1 MQGIGPVSQKPAKE
15 KTKKIENKEKL
26 DRLYKRE
33 SLTDRFGMHQTKRV
47 VLQAGDASQEEKRYA
62 QDKNERCQFNQ
73 GQSATRV
80 VRKMGAITGMVA
92 NSQNL
97 PEQTQFPMSKT
108 LTSGTVKPRLKSLT
122 AKQWGRI
129 VHTAAQ
135 FAPRL
140 AKEIEQFWGHGV
152 RVSFF
157 AASTDTQYFW
167 RLDDFFVAQA
177 PLTKESSSNADVLQ
191 LRLSEEACSDLLTEV
206 LGTPKALKA
215 DAPLPFSFSQL
226 TNFEGHLLNHFA
238 KDILK
243 LGLKQLVDRD
253 HLAQSV
259 AKGMNTLG
267 LMLHLIWTV
276 ELIHAEPEPLARK
289 GTVWARDTQGGKL
302 ILSLPLVAFKPEQT
316 PVKDSES
323 ACLSEEPLQHAHVP
337 AVVHIGSTRAKL
349 DDLKALELDDM
360 LLLESSQIS
369 QMFLVHWNDQSQVKS
384 LFPFTPRISNAYDLE
399 IPYTQE
405 IAMMETNTQTQQ
417 AMSKQDLWENLE
429 IDVAAEFFPSK
440 IPLKQLRQMS
450 EGEVVEVADLVRNQV
465 RIHVEGR
472 TVALGEL
479 VIVGDKFGVR
489 VTQLNGLNAYDTPSP
504 SKTQMMSPM
513 QSQQGAVQPGGM
525 GAMNASGLEFNPAG
539 NPSSMNYGDP
549 NSSMGGGSDYGDYGE
564 PSGGGL
570 PNPDDLDSML
580 NSNFDND
587 SEGW

>member
-1 MQGIGPVSQKPAKE
+1 
-15 KTKKIENKEKL
+15 
-26 DRLYKRE
+26 
-33 SLTDRFGMHQTKRV
+33 
-47 VLQAGDASQEEKRYA
+47 
-62 QDKNERCQFNQ
+62 
-73 GQSATRV
+73 
-80 VRKMGAITGMVA
+80 MGAITGMVA

-97 PEQTQFPMSKT
+97 PEQTHFQASSTFSPV
-108 LTSGTVKPRLKSLT
+108 SGSAIAGVENIKPRLKSLNP
-122 AKQWGRI
+122 KQWGRI
-129 VHTAAQ
+129 VHTAVQ

-152 RVSFF
+152 QVSFF

-177 PLTKESSSNADVLQ
+177 PLTKERSSSDVLQ

-206 LGTPKALKA
+206 LGMPKALKENT
-215 DAPLPFSFSQL
+215 PLSFGFSQL

-238 KDILK
+238 KDMLY
-243 LGLKQLVDRD
+243 LGLKHLINKEQLT
-253 HLAQSV
+253 QSSG
-259 AKGMNTLG
+259 KGMNTLG

-276 ELIHAEPEPLARK
+276 ELANPEPESPARK
-289 GTVWARDTQGGKL
+289 CTVWARDTQGGKL
-302 ILSLPLVAFKPEQT
+302 ILSMPLVAFHPDPA
-316 PVKDSES
+316 PVKADES
-323 ACLSEEPLQHAHVP
+323 GCLTEDPIRHAHVP
-337 AVVHIGSTRAKL
+337 ALIHIGSTRAKL

-360 LLLESSQIS
+360 LLLESSQTS
-369 QMFLVHWNDQSQVKS
+369 QMCLVHWNETSQVKS
-384 LFPFTPRISNAYDLE
+384 LFPFTPRIANAYDLE

-417 AMSKQDLWENLE
+417 AMTKQDLWENLE

-489 VTQLNGLNAYDTPSP
+489 VTQLNGLSPYDTPSP

-513 QSQQGAVQPGGM
+513 QGQQGPSQM
-525 GAMNASGLEFNPAG
+525 NNMNAGGLEFNPAG
-539 NPSSMNYGDP
+539 NSAQLAYGDP
-549 NSSMGGGSDYGDYGE
+549 QGGMGSRSEYGDYGDAA
-564 PSGGGL
+564 GGGL

>member
-1 MQGIGPVSQKPAKE
+1 MANE
-15 KTKKIENKEKL
+15 EKL
-26 DRLYKRE
+26 DTLHKRD
-33 SLTDRFGMHQTKRV
+33 SDTDRFVMHRAERV
-47 VLQAGDASQEEKRYA
+47 VLQAGDASEEEKRYA
-62 QDKNERCQFNQ
+62 QDKNERCQFQ
-73 GQSATRV
+73 KGQSATRV

-97 PEQTQFPMSKT
+97 PEQTQFQASST
-108 LTSGTVKPRLKSLT
+108 LSPVSGSSNTAASVATGMTKPRLKSLT

-140 AKEIEQFWGHGV
+140 AKEMEQFWGHGV

-177 PLTKESSSNADVLQ
+177 PLTKERSSSDVLQ

-215 DAPLPFSFSQL
+215 EIPLPFSFSQL

-243 LGLKQLVDRD
+243 LGLKQLVDREQ
-253 HLAQSV
+253 LAQSSK
-259 AKGMNTLG
+259 KGMNTLG

-276 ELIHAEPEPLARK
+276 ELVNAEPEPPSRK

-302 ILSLPLVAFKPEQT
+302 ILSMPLVAFKPEQT
-316 PVKDSES
+316 PVKDTES
-323 ACLSEEPLQHAHVP
+323 GCLTEEPLRHAHVP

-360 LLLESSQIS
+360 LLLESSQTS
-369 QMFLVHWNDQSQVKS
+369 QMCLVHWNDKSQVKS
-384 LFPFTPRISNAYDLE
+384 LFPFSPRISNAYDLE

-489 VTQLNGLNAYDTPSP
+489 VTQLNGLSPYDTPNP

-513 QSQQGAVQPGGM
+513 QTQQGPSQMGGM
-525 GAMNASGLEFNPAG
+525 GNMNPSGLEFNP
-539 NPSSMNYGDP
+539 SSNNTQMSYGDP
-549 NSSMGGGSDYGDYGE
+549 QGSMGGGSDYGDYGD
-564 PSGGGL
+564 PSSGGL